1 MTVGIRLLCLVS
13 IVAVSLG
20 ANAPAAFAADP
31 AAFFKNREIR
41 VVVGQEAGATYDTYA
56 RAVARHMARHL
67 PGNPI
72 LVITNMQGAGSIVA
86 LNHLYNVAPRDGST
100 IGAINP
106 GAVSASIL
114 NPETARYDS
123 RKFNWIGSVS
133 RETAVIVVRSDAK
146 AQSLKDAMTSE
157 IVVGGTGG
165 ASSVLTT
172 MLNGVLG
179 TKFKVI
185 EGYKGASEV
194 YLAMERG
201 EVDGIGSTT
210 LTSLRATHSAMLETK
225 KLRIIG
231 QYGLSPL
238 ASLPDVPTV
247 MDLVTNPEQRDALG
261 LVLIRPEIGR
271 ALLAP
276 PDVPADIVAAY
287 RAAFDRTMI
296 DPAFKEEVVA
306 RKMDLD
312 PQSGAQLE
320 PLIADL
326 YRASPAIVEK
336 VKGIMGG
343 QPPG

>member
-1 MTVGIRLLCLVS
+1 MTAGIRSLYSFAIAALF
-13 IVAVSLG
+13 LG
-20 ANAPAAFAADP
+20 AAAPAAFATDL
-31 AAFFKNREIR
+31 AAFFKNREVR
-41 VVVGQEAGATYDTYA
+41 VIVGQEAGATYDTYA

-67 PGNPI
+67 PGNPTF
-72 LVITNMQGAGSIVA
+72 VISNMQGAGSIVA

-114 NPETARYDS
+114 NPETALYDS

-146 AQSLKDAMTSE
+146 AQSLKDALTSE

-165 ASSVLTT
+165 ASSVLTA

-179 TKFKVI
+179 TRFKVI

-194 YLAMERG
+194 YLAMERR

-210 LTSLRATHSAMLETK
+210 LTSLRATHSAMLDAK

-231 QYGLSPL
+231 QYGLSRL

-261 LVLIRPEIGR
+261 LVLIRQEIGR

-276 PDVPADIVAAY
+276 PDVPVDIVAAY
-287 RAAFDRTMI
+287 RAAFDKTMA
-296 DPAFKEEVVA
+296 DPAFKDEVA
-306 RKMDLD
+306 TRKMDLD
-312 PQSGAQLE
+312 PQSGARLD

-326 YRASPAIVEK
+326 YRASPEVVARVKAIL
-336 VKGIMGG
+336 GG
-343 QPPG
+343 TPPG